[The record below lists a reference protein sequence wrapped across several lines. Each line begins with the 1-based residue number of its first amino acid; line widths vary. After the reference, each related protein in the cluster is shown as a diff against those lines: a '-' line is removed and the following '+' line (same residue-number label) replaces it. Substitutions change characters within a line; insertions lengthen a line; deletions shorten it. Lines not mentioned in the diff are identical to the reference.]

1 VSLRVCFRTFGCKLN
16 QAETESIASSFA
28 QAGAVIVNP
37 GQPADLFVFN
47 TCTVTSKAAQK
58 ARREL
63 RLALRLN
70 PEAMA
75 IVTGCYAEL
84 DPQTVS
90 EVAPRT
96 VVLPGSRKDFLQ
108 DLAAGLVSARLEG
121 LDLLPELRRM
131 VELAAGRIPDPFAY
145 VPGDALW
152 HSRVQLKVQDG
163 CDNRCT
169 YCRVCLA
176 RGRSVSLA
184 PGEALARAAA
194 LEARGVAEIVL
205 TGVNLSQ
212 YRSGGL
218 DFPGLLERLVSGTKK
233 LAFRVSSYE
242 PDRVDD
248 SFLCAFKLPRVRPHL
263 HLSIQSGSDPILRA
277 MGRKYD
283 RDRVLRSVEA
293 ARCARDDPFIGAD
306 IILGFPGETD
316 EDFRSTVDLLERVQP
331 AWVHAFT
338 FSPRPGTRAF
348 DMKPRVPERVAVE
361 RAAAI
366 HALAERGKAAFALR
380 RTGMVLEAVSEARGV
395 LMNDIAHPVLMA
407 SSADYLKLE
416 VRGVPDGFLGAFTCT
431 AIKAFESGTGG
442 DTPDLYADFLSAL

>member
-1 VSLRVCFRTFGCKLN
+1 
-16 QAETESIASSFA
+16 
-28 QAGAVIVNP
+28 
-37 GQPADLFVFN
+37 
-47 TCTVTSKAAQK
+47 
-58 ARREL
+58 
-63 RLALRLN
+63 
-70 PEAMA
+70 
-75 IVTGCYAEL
+75 
-84 DPQTVS
+84 
-90 EVAPRT
+90 
-96 VVLPGSRKDFLQ
+96 
-108 DLAAGLVSARLEG
+108 
-121 LDLLPELRRM
+121 
-131 VELAAGRIPDPFAY
+131 
-145 VPGDALW
+145 
-152 HSRVQLKVQDG
+152 
-163 CDNRCT
+163 
-169 YCRVCLA
+169 
-176 RGRSVSLA
+176 
-184 PGEALARAAA
+184 
-194 LEARGVAEIVL
+194 
-205 TGVNLSQ
+205 
-212 YRSGGL
+212 
-218 DFPGLLERLVSGTKK
+218 
-233 LAFRVSSYE
+233 
-242 PDRVDD
+242 
-248 SFLCAFKLPRVRPHL
+248 
-263 HLSIQSGSDPILRA
+263 

-380 RTGMVLEAVSEARGV
+380 RTGMVLEAVSEAHGV

-407 SSADYLKLE
+407 SSAEYLKLE